1 LKLPK
6 LFGKKKD
13 DEDDFDD
20 DIDEEEFD
28 IDDLDD
34 HIGEMETTVV
44 EDDEDL
50 TGNYASGPVSAD
62 DPDDDPDDDHDEVM
76 VGSDDVIEN
85 PFEGIDDEY
94 DDDLDD
100 DEEYEDEDDESSRK
114 KALIFATIGGG
125 VVITSVLGGVGWFM
139 LSSPDDSVIAAS
151 DDPGRVEL
159 AMPAPPGSLN
169 STLGNVTNAVVG
181 ESTQAG
187 QLVMPAPATGA
198 QRQIPAQTNA
208 DEPSATEPMVDPS
221 ATDATAP
228 AGGLNSLNSL
238 NTNQSAGGVVVASVS
253 NAALARLPD
262 HPSAAD
268 QSQAL
273 SPAPVAALIEDKQD
287 IGQLPVIASNGAQ
300 PWQVYARPVD
310 PGITA
315 PRIAIMFEGI
325 GLSRQASLGV
335 INKLP
340 PEISFVLSPYG
351 RNLNDWVFRS
361 RLAGH
366 ELFMSLPMES
376 ENFPVEDAGPL
387 ALDTRIQ
394 LAENR
399 RRMETVM
406 ASAQGYVGLVT
417 MMGSRFM
424 KADGQV
430 RRVLEDVKARGLMFV
445 VGGNRRR
452 NEVFPVATELNLPR
466 LESEKYIDDEP
477 RIQQIRESLD
487 RLESLAKERGAVLA
501 MARPYPVTI
510 KSVLDWIATLP
521 DKGIILVPASSVATL
536 SPSQGG

>member
-1 LKLPK
+1 MKLPK

-34 HIGEMETTVV
+34 HVGEMETTVV
-44 EDDEDL
+44 EEDEDL
-50 TGNYASGPVSAD
+50 TGNYGSGPVSED
-62 DPDDDPDDDHDEVM
+62 DKDDDHDEVM
-76 VGSDDVIEN
+76 IGSDDTIEN
-85 PFEGIDDEY
+85 PFDGVDDEF

-100 DEEYEDEDDESSRK
+100 DEEYEDDDESSRR
-114 KALIFATIGGG
+114 KALIFAAIGGF

-139 LSSPDDSVIAAS
+139 FSSPDDSVIAAS
-151 DDPGRVEL
+151 NDPGRVEL

-169 STLGNVTNAVVG
+169 SSLGDATNDLAG
-181 ESTQAG
+181 EAAAASQSAES
-187 QLVMPAPATGA
+187 APATGA
-198 QRQIPAQTNA
+198 ENEIPAQTTA
-208 DEPSATEPMVDPS
+208 DEASAAEPMVDP
-221 ATDATAP
+221 AAADATAP

-238 NTNQSAGGVVVASVS
+238 NTNQSAGGGVVVASVS

-273 SPAPVAALIEDKQD
+273 SPAPVAALVEDKED

-315 PRIAIMFEGI
+315 PRIAIMFEGV

-340 PEISFVLSPYG
+340 PEVSFVLSPYG

-376 ENFPVEDAGPL
+376 EDFPVEDAGPL

-394 LAENR
+394 FAENQ

-430 RRVLEDVKARGLMFV
+430 RRVLEDVKARGLMLV

-452 NEVFPVATELNLPR
+452 NEVFPIATELNLPR
-466 LESEKYIDDEP
+466 VESEKYIDDEP

-521 DKGIILVPASSVATL
+521 DKGIILVPASSVAAL
-536 SPSQGG
+536 SPTQGG

>member
-1 LKLPK
+1 MKLPK

-20 DIDEEEFD
+20 DIDEDDFD

-34 HIGEMETTVV
+34 HVGGMETTVV
-44 EDDEDL
+44 EEDEDL
-50 TGNYASGPVSAD
+50 TGNYGSGPVG
-62 DPDDDPDDDHDEVM
+62 DDDSDDDHEEVM
-76 VGSDDVIEN
+76 VGSNDTIEN
-85 PFEGIDDEY
+85 PFDGVEDEY

-100 DEEYEDEDDESSRK
+100 DEEYEYEDDESSRK
-114 KALIFATIGGG
+114 KALIFAAIGGA

-139 LSSPDDSVIAAS
+139 FSSPDETVIAAS

-159 AMPAPPGSLN
+159 AMPAPLGSLN
-169 STLGNVTNAVVG
+169 SSLGGATNDVASG
-181 ESTQAG
+181 PAPAG
-187 QLVMPAPATGA
+187 QLGEAAPATGA
-198 QRQIPAQTNA
+198 DTENPARTTA
-208 DEPSATEPMVDPS
+208 DEGSAAEPMVDP
-221 ATDATAP
+221 AAADTTAP

-238 NTNQSAGGVVVASVS
+238 NTNQSAGGGVIVASVS
-253 NAALARLPD
+253 NVALARLPD

-273 SPAPVAALIEDKQD
+273 SPAPVSALVEDKKD

-430 RRVLEDVKARGLMFV
+430 RRVLEDVKSRGLMFV

-452 NEVFPVATELNLPR
+452 NEVFPIATELNLPR
-466 LESEKYIDDEP
+466 VESEKYIDDEP

-536 SPSQGG
+536 SPTQGG

>member
-1 LKLPK
+1 MKLPK
-6 LFGKKKD
+6 LFGKKKE

-34 HIGEMETTVV
+34 HIDEMETTVL
-44 EDDEDL
+44 EEDEDL
-50 TGNYASGPVSAD
+50 TGNYGSGSVSAD
-62 DPDDDPDDDHDEVM
+62 DQDDDHDEVM
-76 VGSDDVIEN
+76 IGSDDTIEN
-85 PFEGIDDEY
+85 PFDGVDDEY

-100 DEEYEDEDDESSRK
+100 DEEYEDEDDASSRK
-114 KALIFATIGGG
+114 KALIFAAIGGV

-139 LSSPDDSVIAAS
+139 FSSPDDSVIAAS
-151 DDPGRVEL
+151 NDPGRVEL

-169 STLGNVTNAVVG
+169 SSLSDDTNEALGNSALAAQSGEPAAAV
-181 ESTQAG
+181 ELETAN
-187 QLVMPAPATGA
+187 PAPITADQA
-198 QRQIPAQTNA
+198 PAA
-208 DEPSATEPMVDPS
+208 EPMVDP
-221 ATDATAP
+221 AAADATTP

-238 NTNQSAGGVVVASVS
+238 NTNQSAGGGVIVASVS

-273 SPAPVAALIEDKQD
+273 SPAPVAALLEDKKD
-287 IGQLPVIASNGAQ
+287 IGPLPVIASNGAQ

-310 PGITA
+310 PGITV

-376 ENFPVEDAGPL
+376 EDFPVEDAGPL

-394 LAENR
+394 LAENQ

-452 NEVFPVATELNLPR
+452 NEVFPIATELNLPR
-466 LESEKYIDDEP
+466 VESEKYIDDEP

-536 SPSQGG
+536 SPTQGG